1 MRRLIEG
8 RLGQVLVGFVI
19 VAAAA
24 ALALGVSTM
33 AYPTVGGYADAP
45 GDAAS
50 VHVDENT
57 KRAQVTLTE
66 DAANRLGVRTTAMT
80 AAPAGSAGKLAMPSA
95 ALFYDDAGDTWAYV
109 ASQPHVYERQP
120 VTVYAIEGDVVTLS
134 DGPPA
139 GTQVVVVGAAELYGT
154 EVGVGEE

>member
-1 MRRLIEG
+1 
-8 RLGQVLVGFVI
+8 
-19 VAAAA
+19 
-24 ALALGVSTM
+24 
-33 AYPTVGGYADAP
+33 
-45 GDAAS
+45 

-57 KRAQVTLTE
+57 KRAQITLTE

-80 AAPAGSAGKLAMPSA
+80 AAPAGSAGKLTMPAA

-109 ASQPHVYERQP
+109 ASQPYVYERQP
-120 VTVYAIEGDVVTLS
+120 VKVYAIEGDVVTLS

-139 GTQVVVVGAAELYGT
+139 GTQVVIVGAAELYGT